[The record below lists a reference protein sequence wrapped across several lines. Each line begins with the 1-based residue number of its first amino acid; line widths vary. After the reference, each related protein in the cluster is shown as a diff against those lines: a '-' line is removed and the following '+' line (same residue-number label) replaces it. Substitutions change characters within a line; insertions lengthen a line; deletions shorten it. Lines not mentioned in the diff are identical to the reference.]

1 MSVAHQTNQ
10 NPNRPFNSEA
20 IQRSGGESAVVPP
33 ENEGFTKKQKRNIAI
48 IAISSLLAGGAIAD
62 KIFGEAKTVPAH
74 PNAAVTDT
82 VNTAETQKAPA
93 IPNEAKQF
101 VSEVGGRYADPV
113 STYYAVEAYKKEHT
127 GKTPV
132 LSDEF
137 INNYNSSD
145 PHDADLSVLGFT
157 AYRLPLDIDVNQK
170 TLVDIFNNF
179 TKPNLD
185 LYMNL
190 LSKNPSAKAIA
201 IIDEELKTYCSG
213 NTPYKEDD
221 GQIEMLMA
229 TVKQEVATH
238 GSTANYS
245 LASAVVEGYS
255 STKKATLFPMSDGTM
270 SGGITWGKQVIRNY
284 STGGVTLL
292 ISTDEYNNKNVTH
305 NDKKVNGVQLN
316 VWRQPITGSLSD
328 AKYTYISIGQS

>member
-1 MSVAHQTNQ
+1 MSVAHQTRRS
-10 NPNRPFNSEA
+10 PNRTFNSEA
-20 IQRSGGESAVVPP
+20 IQRSGGESTIIPP
-33 ENEGFTKKQKRNIAI
+33 ESGGFTNKQKKI
-48 IAISSLLAGGAIAD
+48 IAGIALSSLLTGGAIVG
-62 KIFGEAKTVPAH
+62 KIFGKAESVPVH

-82 VNTAETQKAPA
+82 VNPGETQKAPA

-101 VSEVGGRYADPV
+101 VNEVGSRYADPV
-113 STYYAVEAYKKEHT
+113 STYYAVEAYKNEHAS
-127 GKTPV
+127 KSPV

-137 INNYNSSD
+137 INNYDNSG
-145 PHDADLSVLGFT
+145 PRDADLSTLGFT

-185 LYMNL
+185 LYINL

-221 GQIEMLMA
+221 GQIEMLMT
-229 TVKQEVATH
+229 TVKHEVETH

-270 SGGITWGKQVIRNY
+270 SGGITWGKQIIRNY
-284 STGGVTLL
+284 STGGVALL
-292 ISTDEYNNKNVTH
+292 ISTDDYNNKKVTH